1 MTERPPENIG
11 NEVLGMIDRV
21 VGAIKLLIEPDV
33 GPVDDNGEATRIDR
47 LDNLFDRIIYLRAGV
62 ERLLREYHAS
72 LDSVRGTILLAI
84 RQAENGTRPL
94 SVPIAVQPV
103 IVVSQQW
110 QELHAATTRE
120 IINQVFGGLVTRV
133 RWEPSYYTY
142 TNYLGRRTYRN
153 PGAIDESDDEASLF
167 SSVNENAD
175 GNESTGG
182 NESE

>member
-1 MTERPPENIG
+1 MTRPPENIG
-11 NEVLGMIDRV
+11 NEVLRMIDRV

-33 GPVDDNGEATRIDR
+33 GPVDDNGEATRIHR
-47 LDNLFDRIIYLRAGV
+47 LDNLFDQIVYLRAKV
-62 ERLLREYHAS
+62 ERLFREYRAS
-72 LDSVRGTILLAI
+72 LASARGTILLAI

-94 SVPIAVQPV
+94 SIPIAVRPV

-120 IINQVFGGLVTRV
+120 IIKQVFGGLVTRV

-142 TNYLGRRTYRN
+142 TNYLERRTYRN

-175 GNESTGG
+175 GNESTDG